1 MLPIHAPA
9 YTVAIVEDE
18 AILRQEMAFQLQC
31 LGFSVETFVS
41 AGDFY
46 RYLAARRKTVVVLDI
61 GLAGE
66 DGLSVCQYLRAHDAQ
81 IGIVFVTA
89 RSLRSDRLAGLDV
102 GADAYLV
109 KPVDIEELAL
119 ILKRLGERLL
129 TAPAPALLTADQETW
144 RLEDHPPFLIAPN
157 QVRIR
162 LSANEHQLL
171 KTLWQQP
178 GQPHRH
184 VELALAL
191 HLQPEEYSKH
201 RIEVIFSRLRERV
214 LRHSGWPLPLQ
225 AERGVGY
232 RFSPG
237 HPPGAI

>member
-18 AILRQEMAFQLQC
+18 TILRQEMAFQLQC
-31 LGFSVETFVS
+31 LGFCVETFAS

-46 RYLAARRKTVVVLDI
+46 RYLAAHRKTVVVLDI

-66 DGLSVCQYLRAHDAQ
+66 DGLSVCQYLRTHDAQ

-89 RSLRSDRLAGLDV
+89 RSLRSDRLTGLDV

-129 TAPAPALLTADQETW
+129 TAPTAPPPSEQQTW

-157 QVRIR
+157 QARIR
-162 LSANEHQLL
+162 LSVNEHQLL
-171 KTLWQQP
+171 KTLWRQP
-178 GQPHRH
+178 GQAHRH

-191 HLQPEEYSKH
+191 HLQPEDYCKH

-214 LRHSGWPLPLQ
+214 LRHSGWSLPLQ

-232 RFSPG
+232 RLLPG
-237 HPPGAI
+237 CPPQPT